1 MKNRYYLLI
10 ALAIIVVLIV
20 WLSGGSG
27 SPAAVEVKVAAKRGD
42 FSINVTTTG
51 ELEARSS
58 EKIYGPTGVRDFR
71 IWNLKIEDIIADG
84 TVVDSGQYIASLDR
98 SELGNR
104 VKDEQNELEKL
115 ESQYIKTKLDTSMT
129 LRAARDELINL
140 EFALEEK
147 RIKLEQS
154 VYEPPATIRQYEIDL
169 DKGMRA
175 WEQAKKNYLLKK
187 QKAEADMQ
195 EVTASLNQSKRKHA
209 QMMELMG
216 QFTIKAPKAGMVIYK
231 RNWDGSKMGVGATVG
246 AWDPVV
252 AELPDLSK
260 MISKTYVNEIDISK
274 VKAGQPVEVGVDAF
288 PDKHFTGEVT
298 EVANIGEQMK
308 NSNAKVF
315 EVKVIVNEFDS
326 ILRPAMTTKNI
337 IVTDVIEDV
346 LSIPLEA
353 VHGNDSVT
361 FVYRPNKTRTEIETG
376 KSNENEVIVLRGLE
390 EGDEVLL
397 SVPEDKDKYKLIML

>member
-129 LRAARDELINL
+129 LRDARDELINL

-195 EVTASLNQSKRKHA
+195 EVTAS
-209 QMMELMG
+209 
-216 QFTIKAPKAGMVIYK
+216 
-231 RNWDGSKMGVGATVG
+231 
-246 AWDPVV
+246 
-252 AELPDLSK
+252 
-260 MISKTYVNEIDISK
+260 
-274 VKAGQPVEVGVDAF
+274 
-288 PDKHFTGEVT
+288 
-298 EVANIGEQMK
+298 
-308 NSNAKVF
+308 
-315 EVKVIVNEFDS
+315 
-326 ILRPAMTTKNI
+326 
-337 IVTDVIEDV
+337 
-346 LSIPLEA
+346 
-353 VHGNDSVT
+353 
-361 FVYRPNKTRTEIETG
+361 
-376 KSNENEVIVLRGLE
+376 
-390 EGDEVLL
+390 
-397 SVPEDKDKYKLIML
+397 